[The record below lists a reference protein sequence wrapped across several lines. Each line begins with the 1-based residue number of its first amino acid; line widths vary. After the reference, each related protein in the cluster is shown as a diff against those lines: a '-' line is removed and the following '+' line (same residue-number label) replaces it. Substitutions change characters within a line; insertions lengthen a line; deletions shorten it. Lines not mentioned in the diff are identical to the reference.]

1 MTHPVAVP
9 LWLLLVLLAAGAWLL
24 AERVLVPSVRWLFR
38 RKVNQAIEQMNR
50 RLRLELPPFKLNRRQ
65 VLIDR
70 LTYDPQVLEVAQAWA
85 AQQGVPPAVA
95 IERVRRYATEICPSF
110 NAYMYFRIG
119 SALARALVRM
129 LYRVRV
135 AYADKQAFLGIAP
148 RSSLV
153 FVINHRSN
161 MDYVLASYMVVRHA
175 ALSYAVGEWARVWPV
190 QQLIRSM
197 GAYFVRRN
205 SGDELYRK
213 VLARYVQMAIEGG
226 IVQAVFPEGGLSR
239 DGHLRPPKLGLIDY
253 MVRNFDAQA
262 ERDVVFIPVGVNYD
276 RVLEDRSLLLSAD
289 DSVTAPGA
297 LTATRNTLAF
307 IGRNLALRLR
317 NEWRRF
323 GHAAVQFGRPLSL
336 RDYCAQGGVDFRAG
350 DAAQRHAKVAVL
362 AEQLMAEVAANI
374 PVLSVPL
381 IALTLLAAPTRRYTA
396 LELKAALQERLDS
409 LRRDGNRYLM
419 HDAASSQ
426 AIDNGLAM
434 MEVRRLVLVEDGLYR
449 LNGAE
454 QALVAYYARSITH
467 LFAGSTTPSPPVA
480 WQNQAP

>member
-9 LWLLLVLLAAGAWLL
+9 LWLLLVLLAAGTWLL

-119 SALARALVRM
+119 NALARGLVRM
-129 LYRVRV
+129 LYWVRV
-135 AYADKQAFLGIAP
+135 AYADKQAFLAIAP

-161 MDYVLASYMVVRHA
+161 MDYLLASYMAVRHA

-213 VLARYVQMAIEGG
+213 VLARYVQMAVDGG

-253 MVRNFDAQA
+253 LVRNFDAQG

-289 DSVTAPGA
+289 DTQRAPSVFQ
-297 LTATRNTLAF
+297 ATRNTLGF
-307 IGRNLALRLR
+307 ITRNLVLRLR

-323 GHAAVQFGRPLSL
+323 GYAAVQFGRPLSL
-336 RDYCAQGGVDFRAG
+336 REYCTREAVDFRSG
-350 DAAQRHAKVAVL
+350 DAALRHAQVAQL
-362 AEQLMAEVAANI
+362 AAHLLKAVADNI

-381 IALTLLAAPTRRYTA
+381 IALTLLDEPTRRYTA
-396 LELKAALQERLDS
+396 LELKAALQTRLDS
-409 LRRDGNRYLM
+409 LRRDGGRYLIY
-419 HDAASSQ
+419 DAASSY
-426 AIDNGLAM
+426 ASDNALAM
-434 MEVRRLVLVEDGLYR
+434 MEVRRLLLVEDDLYR
-449 LNGAE
+449 LNPQE
-454 QALVAYYARSITH
+454 QTLVSYYARSIAH
-467 LFAGSTTPSPPVA
+467 LFAT
-480 WQNQAP
+480 QAEP